1 MTIQSVMKAR
11 THKRA
16 KRAWVPLTLAVLML
30 GTAGCE
36 VPPADSDQTGYRGLG
51 MVEVD
56 NRWAMQ
62 RKVDAVRVPAAQ
74 PPVPAGTPPASSIYA
89 NVQVLGD
96 VGVAEFTRL
105 MIAMTEWVSPDE
117 GCNYCHVPGNLA
129 SDDIY
134 TKVVSRRMIEMT
146 LHINEN
152 WTDHVGSTGVT
163 CWTCHQG
170 EPVPNEIWFE
180 SPGFRRAAGLTA
192 NSAGQNIAAATA
204 GLTSMHYDPFSPFL
218 VEDSEVRVQPTA
230 ALPRGPG
237 RSIQDTEETYALMM
251 HMSDALGVSCTYC
264 HNSQTFQNWEW
275 STPERLTA
283 WHGIRLAREI
293 NNDFLVPLTDRLP
306 PHRLGPLG
314 DVPKVNCATCHGGLS
329 KPLNGASM
337 LGDYPELASTAS
349 P

>member
-1 MTIQSVMKAR
+1 MKK
-11 THKRA
+11 TA
-16 KRAWVPLTLAVLML
+16 KTVRVPLVLAVLALAM
-30 GTAGCE
+30 AGCE
-36 VPPADSDQTGYRGLG
+36 VPPVDSDQTGYRGLG

-56 NRWAMQ
+56 NRRTM
-62 RKVDAVRVPAAQ
+62 RRTMNAVQVPDPQ
-74 PPVPAGTPPASSIYA
+74 PPVPAGTPPASMQYA
-89 NVQVLGD
+89 NLQVLGD
-96 VGVAEFTRL
+96 LGIAEFTRL
-105 MIAMTEWVSPDE
+105 MVAITEWVSPEE
-117 GCNYCHVPGNLA
+117 GCNYCHVPGDLA

-146 LHINEN
+146 QNINEN

-170 EPVPNEIWFE
+170 EPVPQEVWFDF
-180 SPGFRRAAGLTA
+180 SDFQRTAGLTA
-192 NSAGQNIAAATA
+192 RSAGQNIAAETA
-204 GLTSMHYDPFSPFL
+204 GLTSMHQDPFSPFL
-218 VEDSEVRVQPTA
+218 VEENEIRIQPTA

-251 HMSDALGVSCTYC
+251 HMSDALGVSCTFC

-293 NNDFLVPLTDRLP
+293 NNDYLIPLTDQLP
-306 PHRLGPLG
+306 PQRLGPLG
-314 DVPKVNCATCHGGLS
+314 DVPKVNCATCHQGLN
-329 KPLNGASM
+329 KPLNGISM
-337 LGDYPELASTAS
+337 LGDYPELASATS